1 MNPNQ
6 VVAELQD
13 CVRSQARIVGRG
25 GGSKPALRP
34 AVPTAVELEMTSLQG
49 LLDYLPEEFTFTAW
63 AGSRVSHIQQL
74 LAEHGQFLPFDPVL
88 VEKGATLGGTIAS
101 GLSGPGRYR
110 YGGLR
115 DFILGVKFIDG
126 LGNLVRSG
134 GKVVKNAAGFDLSK
148 FMVGSLGHYGLLV
161 ECTFKVFP
169 RPAATMTLKVGYP
182 TLEDAFSAL
191 VRLAAAPLEL
201 YTLDLHPVEGAATL
215 LLRIGGQPEILAGR
229 QARVE
234 KMLAEMPVKPGQIQA
249 LWEPADAELWRS
261 ATEFSWAA
269 GGHTLVKV
277 PLTPSR
283 MLSLDGRLAQQG
295 AIRRY
300 SAGANLAWVA
310 WPGSLHSLDEI
321 LTGENLSGLAVLG
334 EAGQPRIGVRG
345 GSSFAQR
352 VRKALDPFHKFS
364 AEC

>member
-1 MNPNQ
+1 M
-6 VVAELQD
+6 ELD
-13 CVRSQARIVGRG
+13 
-25 GGSKPALRP
+25 
-34 AVPTAVELEMTSLQG
+34 MTRLQG

-63 AGSRVSHIQQL
+63 AGSRVSEIQQL
-74 LAEHGQFLPFDPVL
+74 LAEHGQYLPFDPIL
-88 VEKGATLGGTIAS
+88 VEQGATLGGTVAS

-126 LGNLVRSG
+126 QGNLVRSG
-134 GKVVKNAAGFDLSK
+134 AKVVKNAAGFDLSK

-169 RPAATMTLKVGYP
+169 RPAACMTVRADYP
-182 TLEDAFSAL
+182 TLEDAFGVL

-201 YTLDLHPVEGAATL
+201 YSLDLHPENGSAAL

-229 QARVE
+229 MARVE
-234 KMLAEMPVKPGQIQA
+234 KMLAEMAVKPGQIQA
-249 LWEPADAELWRS
+249 LRDTADAELWRS
-261 ATEFSWAA
+261 ATEFSWVD
-269 GGHTLVKV
+269 GEHTLVKV

-283 MLSLDGRLAQQG
+283 LLSLDRRLAQQG
-295 AIRRY
+295 ATRRY

-310 WPGSLHSLDEI
+310 WPGSLQTLDEI
-321 LTGENLSGLAVLG
+321 LAGENLSGLAVLG
-334 EAGQPRIGVRG
+334 ETGQPWIGMRG

-364 AEC
+364 ADI